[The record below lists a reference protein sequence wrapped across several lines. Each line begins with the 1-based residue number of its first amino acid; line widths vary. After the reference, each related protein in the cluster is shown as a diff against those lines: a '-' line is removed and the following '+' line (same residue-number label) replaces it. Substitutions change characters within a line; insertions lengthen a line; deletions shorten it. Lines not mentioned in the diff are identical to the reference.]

1 MGVRGLL
8 GWIQCLL
15 RGLPAVTPDWA
26 AYKGKKIGIDI
37 LGFLYRAKSRRQSTV
52 LYIAR
57 LIAAFRRCGMI
68 PVPVFDGRPPPEK
81 QSLLDSR
88 RCTEN
93 HLQSDEIQTEP
104 PSQTKT
110 HSLSQSTTCFT
121 GEEREFIKQLL
132 YVCGVAPLNASG
144 EADNVLAYLANTGE
158 IAAVISHD
166 MDLLVR
172 GVETLWVPDSYALPG
187 DRGGWATYSCSNL
200 CERASLSYTEFVTM
214 SVLMGCDYTHGLLR
228 LHYRAAYALVKSGL
242 SLETLLEQKG
252 CTDPSPYQT
261 AIAFFEGRLDTRDSL
276 MNERQWIKLRTPL
289 DEPEW
294 ATLYSLRET
303 LLRSLSASEFR
314 DLCLSE
320 TLLAP
325 LAPSATSSKTYP
337 RTAGTESRIE
347 WPIKEYKEI
356 CDR

>member
-15 RGLPAVTPDWA
+15 RGIPAVPPDWA

-68 PVPVFDGRPPPEK
+68 PVPVFDGRPPLEK

-93 HLQSDEIQTEP
+93 HLQSDESPQTLSLRKQ
-104 PSQTKT
+104 SQPLQK
-110 HSLSQSTTCFT
+110 HSQQTTCFT

-144 EADNVLAYLANTGE
+144 EADNVLAHLAKTGE

-187 DRGGWATYSCSNL
+187 DRGGWTTYSCSDL
-200 CERASLSYTEFVTM
+200 CERASLSYIEFVTM

-261 AIAFFEGRLDTRDSL
+261 AIAFFEGLLDTPDSL
-276 MNERQWIKLRTPL
+276 MNDRERI
-289 DEPEW
+289 
-294 ATLYSLRET
+294 
-303 LLRSLSASEFR
+303 
-314 DLCLSE
+314 
-320 TLLAP
+320 
-325 LAPSATSSKTYP
+325 
-337 RTAGTESRIE
+337 
-347 WPIKEYKEI
+347 
-356 CDR
+356 

>member
-15 RGLPAVTPDWA
+15 RGLPAVIPDWA

-68 PVPVFDGRPPPEK
+68 PVPVFDGRPPHEK

-93 HLQSDEIQTEP
+93 QLQQNDEPLQKQ
-104 PSQTKT
+104 SQ
-110 HSLSQSTTCFT
+110 SLSQQTTCFT

-144 EADNVLAYLANTGE
+144 EADNVLAHLAKTGE

-187 DRGGWATYSCSNL
+187 DREGWTTYSCSDL
-200 CERASLSYTEFVTM
+200 CERASLSYIEFVTM

-252 CTDPSPYQT
+252 CTDPAPYQT
-261 AIAFFEGRLDTRDSL
+261 AIALFEGLLDTPDSL
-276 MNERQWIKLRTPL
+276 MNERQWIKLRSSIE
-289 DEPEW
+289 EPEW
-294 ATLYSLRET
+294 AMLYSLRET
-303 LLRSLSASEFR
+303 LLRSLPASDFR

-320 TLLAP
+320 DRLLA
-325 LAPSATSSKTYP
+325 SSVTSSKTY
-337 RTAGTESRIE
+337 RRITETESRTE
-347 WPIKEYKEI
+347 WPIRVCREI

>member
-88 RCTEN
+88 RYTEN
-93 HLQSDEIQTEP
+93 HLQHEDDATTLQTQ
-104 PSQTKT
+104 SL
-110 HSLSQSTTCFT
+110 SLSQSTTCFT

-144 EADNVLAYLANTGE
+144 EADNVLAYLAKTGE

-200 CERASLSYTEFVTM
+200 CERASLSYIEFVTM

-252 CTDPSPYQT
+252 CADPSPYQT
-261 AIAFFEGRLDTRDSL
+261 AIAFFEGRLDTHDSL
-276 MNERQWIKLRTPL
+276 MNERQWIKLHSL
-289 DEPEW
+289 IEEPEW

-325 LAPSATSSKTYP
+325 LASSATSSKMYR
-337 RTAGTESRIE
+337 RTTETESRTE
-347 WPIKEYKEI
+347 WPIKECREI

>member
-1 MGVRGLL
+1 
-8 GWIQCLL
+8 
-15 RGLPAVTPDWA
+15 VTPDWA

-52 LYIAR
+52 LYVAR

-68 PVPVFDGRPPPEK
+68 PVPVFDGRPPHEK

-93 HLQSDEIQTEP
+93 QLQQDD
-104 PSQTKT
+104 SQQRQ
-110 HSLSQSTTCFT
+110 SRQSQQTTCFT

-144 EADNVLAYLANTGE
+144 EADNVLAYLASTGE

-172 GVETLWVPDSYALPG
+172 GVEQLWVPDSYALPG
-187 DRGGWATYSCSNL
+187 DREGWTTYSCSNL
-200 CERASLSYTEFVTM
+200 CERASLSYIEFVTM
-214 SVLMGCDYTHGLLR
+214 SVLMGCDYTHGLMR
-228 LHYRAAYALVKSGL
+228 LHYRAAYALVKSGM

-252 CTDPSPYQT
+252 CADPSPYQT
-261 AIAFFEGRLDTRDSL
+261 AVTLFEGRLDTPESL
-276 MNERQWIKLRTPL
+276 MNERQWIKLRSPL

-320 TLLAP
+320 TLLGSPSVDSRRETAS
-325 LAPSATSSKTYP
+325 SATSSKTYP
-337 RTAGTESRIE
+337 RIAETESRTE
-347 WPIKEYKEI
+347 WPIRVCREI